1 MIPEILI
8 LIIGLFILI
17 KTSKWV
23 IEYAVRFSDITGL
36 SHGTTGFLLLAVA
49 TSLPE
54 LSISIISIFNDSS
67 RIAAGTLFGANII
80 DIGVVFGITALISGF
95 KIIKKDFDQISHA
108 IIITS
113 IIAVFALVLGT
124 MNIVFGIFCII
135 MFVVSIKA
143 VLEGGREFEEKEEK
157 NVLVS
162 VESIKI
168 VLLILLMIGII
179 IVSAKFVSDSAIK
192 LAETFGMGKT
202 LIGATI
208 VALGTTLPE
217 LFVNISAVK
226 RNNFSL
232 AIGNV
237 IGSLVV
243 NLTLTLGIAVAAN
256 KIIIDSTL
264 KNLIIFLLIFNSILL
279 LFAWRGRIRR
289 IHGIFLIV
297 LYAMIYVMLLV

>member
-157 NVLVS
+157 NVLVNS
-162 VESIKI
+162 SSLILSCCNKSGRITGWLFSSIKPI
-168 VLLILLMIGII
+168 FH
-179 IVSAKFVSDSAIK
+179 S
-192 LAETFGMGKT
+192 
-202 LIGATI
+202 
-208 VALGTTLPE
+208 
-217 LFVNISAVK
+217 
-226 RNNFSL
+226 
-232 AIGNV
+232 
-237 IGSLVV
+237 
-243 NLTLTLGIAVAAN
+243 GIASPVWV
-256 KIIIDSTL
+256 STGEYETRVSTPCAS
-264 KNLIIFLLIFNSILL
+264 N
-279 LFAWRGRIRR
+279 RI
-289 IHGIFLIV
+289 
-297 LYAMIYVMLLV
+297 